1 MLGCLRPV
9 LAALGLLLLPGCFQA
24 RYAYDGPKLLTTA
37 DSLGTEASVV
47 RRFEAHDR
55 GFYWL
60 FGRIPHS
67 EPVNGAEL
75 AAREVGEHDGA
86 INLRFSDGQDL
97 VDAFVSQVICV
108 FGVLCGS
115 WSVWAEGDV
124 VDLVGPPETAWVG
137 APDTGLAQAETPQPP
152 AIPDTPSAIEEAIR
166 RPSLVPV
173 PASLPEE
180 F

>member
-1 MLGCLRPV
+1 MAVCLRSV
-9 LAALGLLLLPGCFQA
+9 LVGLALLLLPGCFQA

-37 DSLGTEASVV
+37 ASLGTETAVV

-60 FGRIPHS
+60 LGLVPHG
-67 EPVNGAEL
+67 EAVNGAEL

-97 VDAFVSQVICV
+97 LDTFVSQVVCV
-108 FGVLCGS
+108 FGVVCGT

-124 VDLVGPPETAWVG
+124 VDLIGPPELAWVG
-137 APDTGLAQAETPQPP
+137 APDGGLAQAEAPVGTVPE
-152 AIPDTPSAIEEAIR
+152 TPSAIEEAIR
-166 RPSLVPV
+166 KPSLVPV
-173 PASLPEE
+173 PASLSED